1 MRLVIGCPLIVP
13 DTFRLPFTYN
23 FANVVLFEPIATL
36 EMRNISVFGPKLD
49 TFDHCDPWYVL
60 LFMITLATVT
70 PPIPPPLLQQ
80 LLNMESPPITYVL

>member
-1 MRLVIGCPLIVP
+1 MVP
-13 DTFRLPFTYN
+13 DTFRFPFTYN
-23 FANVVLFEPIATL
+23 FANVVLVEPIATL
-36 EMRNISVFGPKLD
+36 EMRNISVLPF

-70 PPIPPPLLQQ
+70 PPPPPPPPPLLQQ